1 MGGAGGGGLG
11 LTGFGLFPT
20 FNFMGLQSSSQ
31 GEFNRNTWL
40 LHVVL
45 LRCIKDSLKNDK
57 LYMLCFLLTSC
68 CCPWLFKH
76 WVALSTR
83 SQLIKRWIML
93 STG

>member
-40 LHVVL
+40 LHVA
-45 LRCIKDSLKNDK
+45 
-57 LYMLCFLLTSC
+57 F
-68 CCPWLFKH
+68 FKVH
-76 WVALSTR
+76 QR
-83 SQLIKRWIML
+83 FFEK
-93 STG
+93 